1 MWKWLH
7 PYAKAETQ
15 YDLCGKFSPIFALLS
30 CLLLV
35 VGLVWGLAYA
45 PADYQQG
52 NSFRIMYIHV
62 PAAIWSMGIYGSM
75 ALAAIIALVWQI
87 KQAHWSMIAMAPIGA
102 LFTLLAL
109 FTGAVWGKPIWGTYW
124 VWDARLT
131 AELILFF
138 LYIGVL
144 ALYSAFPDR
153 ATGAKAA
160 GILCIVGV
168 INLPII
174 HFSVEWWNTLHQGA
188 SITKFEK
195 PSIATPMLIP
205 LILCIFGF
213 LSLSIWLTLVRY
225 RTELLKEENKRPWV
239 RALAE
244 KLAKN

>member
-7 PYAKAETQ
+7 PYAKPETQ
-15 YDLCGKFSPIFALLS
+15 YAIFGKLSVFFAILTLLLLS
-30 CLLLV
+30 
-35 VGLVWGLAYA
+35 VGIVWGLAFA

-62 PAAIWSMGIYGSM
+62 PTAIWSMGIYASM
-75 ALAAIIALVWQI
+75 ALAAFVALVWQI
-87 KQAHWSMIAMAPIGA
+87 KQAHLAMIAMAPVGA
-102 LFTLLAL
+102 VFTFLAL
-109 FTGAVWGKPIWGTYW
+109 ITGAVWGKPMWGTWW

-138 LYIGVL
+138 LYLGVL
-144 ALYSAFPDR
+144 ALYSAFQDR
-153 ATGAKAA
+153 AVGAKAA
-160 GILCIVGV
+160 GILSLVGV

-195 PSIATPMLIP
+195 PSIALPMLIP

-213 LSLSIWLTLVRY
+213 MMMSIWLSCVRY
-225 RTELLKEENKRPWV
+225 RTELLKDNKKRPWV
-239 RALAE
+239 QALI
-244 KLAKN
+244 KD

>member
-7 PYAKAETQ
+7 PYAKSETQ
-15 YDLCGKFSPIFALLS
+15 YYLCGKFIPLFAVLSIALLG
-30 CLLLV
+30 
-35 VGLVWGLAYA
+35 VGIVWGLAFA

-62 PAAIWSMGIYGSM
+62 PSAIWSMAVYGSM
-75 ALAAIIALVWQI
+75 AIAAVVALVWQI
-87 KQAHWSMIAMAPIGA
+87 KQAHIAMIAMAPIGA
-102 LFTLLAL
+102 TFTFIAL
-109 FTGAVWGKPIWGTYW
+109 VTGAIWGKPMWGTWW

-138 LYIGVL
+138 LYIGVI
-144 ALYSAFPDR
+144 ALYSAFQNER
-153 ATGAKAA
+153 VGAKAA
-160 GILCIVGV
+160 GILSIVGV

-213 LSLSIWLTLVRY
+213 MMLYIWFTLVRY
-225 RTELLKEENKRPWV
+225 RVELVRSEKNRAWV
-239 RALAE
+239 QNLVG
-244 KLAKN
+244 